1 MTDAVS
7 VAPRPAPR
15 RRRVL
20 SSVFLVITLLAVG
33 GFAGLAWYGVDA
45 ARNVIGGTS
54 AEVITDPQAPGFLAV
69 VNETRVS
76 LVVLI
81 GADGQLDSTLLFP
94 EPTDDG
100 SASVVWTLGDLLV
113 AGDDGEE
120 RTLAQIHA
128 NDPAEGDGGTD
139 GTGGAAAVAEA
150 MESVL
155 GFRISDVTEATVE
168 DIESIAAILAPVTVR
183 NPSSVSVSD
192 GSETT
197 VRYRSGELELSAS
210 EVADFVT
217 VRGAGEAP
225 EDRGLRVKATLE
237 ALGAALSDLG
247 LEDTGEDPRDLGAFL
262 IRWSMADHSFVSLPV
277 DPVAFEGSYLYRP
290 NGLAIIDELSG
301 LVPFPA
307 SAFAGQRPRARI
319 LNGTTDTDAASRV
332 ASQVAALGA
341 EIATVGNAA
350 AFDADATTVLYS
362 DEAFAPVAERIAEFL
377 GAEATRVE
385 EVSDATDIDI
395 ELGADLAL

>member
-139 GTGGAAAVAEA
+139 GTGGTAAVAE
-150 MESVL
+150 
-155 GFRISDVTEATVE
+155 
-168 DIESIAAILAPVTVR
+168 
-183 NPSSVSVSD
+183 
-192 GSETT
+192 
-197 VRYRSGELELSAS
+197 
-210 EVADFVT
+210 
-217 VRGAGEAP
+217 
-225 EDRGLRVKATLE
+225 
-237 ALGAALSDLG
+237 
-247 LEDTGEDPRDLGAFL
+247 
-262 IRWSMADHSFVSLPV
+262 
-277 DPVAFEGSYLYRP
+277 
-290 NGLAIIDELSG
+290 
-301 LVPFPA
+301 
-307 SAFAGQRPRARI
+307 
-319 LNGTTDTDAASRV
+319 
-332 ASQVAALGA
+332 
-341 EIATVGNAA
+341 
-350 AFDADATTVLYS
+350 
-362 DEAFAPVAERIAEFL
+362 
-377 GAEATRVE
+377 
-385 EVSDATDIDI
+385 
-395 ELGADLAL
+395 